1 MDTTVSIYSPKIPI
15 RPYVVR
21 EALIMSKISE

>member
-1 MDTTVSIYSPKIPI
+1 MDTTVSISPKIPI